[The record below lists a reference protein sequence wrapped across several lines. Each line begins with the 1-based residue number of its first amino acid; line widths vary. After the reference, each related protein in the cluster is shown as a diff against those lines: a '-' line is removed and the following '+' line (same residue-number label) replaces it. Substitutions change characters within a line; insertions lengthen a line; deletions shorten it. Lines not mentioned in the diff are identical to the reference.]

1 MLSNLFINSFNVIH
15 PLLFTS
21 TSSIIAWA
29 SARDKTLPKLL
40 SELARSS
47 ADKSPSRSASKISN
61 NSIQV
66 EDAYGGLLTE
76 LQDVRNQI
84 SQYVDG
90 GGNANNKTNNNYLND
105 ALMTS
110 IAGISA
116 AIKNTG

>member
-61 NSIQV
+61 
-66 EDAYGGLLTE
+66 A
-76 LQDVRNQI
+76 VRQSLDI
-84 SQYVDG
+84 S
-90 GGNANNKTNNNYLND
+90 LF
-105 ALMTS
+105 S
-110 IAGISA
+110 CIAFAFSG
-116 AIKNTG
+116 